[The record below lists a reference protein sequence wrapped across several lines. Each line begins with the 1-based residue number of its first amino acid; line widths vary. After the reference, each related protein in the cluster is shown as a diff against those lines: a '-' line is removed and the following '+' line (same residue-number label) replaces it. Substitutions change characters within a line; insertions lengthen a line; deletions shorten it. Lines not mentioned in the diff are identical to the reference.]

1 MGDNKE
7 TEIAVIETNGN
18 SLPVAASP
26 AAMMQ
31 LAMNNGLNLEKVE
44 KMIELQAKWD
54 AIEAEKAYTMAMA
67 QFKKNPPEIDKNK
80 NVNYQ
85 KKDGSWV
92 AYNHATLGNVT
103 KIINSELA
111 KSGFSSGWSMSQED
125 KRVTVTCT
133 ITHKKGH
140 SKSASLSAPPDDSAG
155 KNSIQAIASTVTY
168 LERYTL
174 LALTGLATHDQDD
187 DGAGAGAGP
196 QVKYISNKQ
205 QHTIRDILISDEVDE
220 IEFLTWAKAES
231 IDTIPEKIYN
241 TIIKGLEDRK
251 KAIEKKA
258 IEKKAGKK

>member
-1 MGDNKE
+1 VENEKDTD
-7 TEIAVIETNGN
+7 TEVAVIETSNT
-18 SLPVAASP
+18 LPVAASP

-31 LAMNNGLNLEKVE
+31 LAMNKGLDLDKVE

-92 AYNHATLGNVT
+92 DYNHATLGNVT

-111 KSGFSSGWSMSQED
+111 KSGFSSGWSMSQDD
-125 KRVTVTCT
+125 KKITVTCT

-140 SKSASLSAPPDDSAG
+140 SKSTSLSALPDDSAG

-187 DGAGAGAGP
+187 DGVGASKP
-196 QVKYISNKQ
+196 EIEYINEKKQ
-205 QHTIRDILISDEVDE
+205 HIIRDILAADDVNE
-220 IEFLTWAKAES
+220 IAFLAWAKAES
-231 IDTIPEKIYN
+231 IDTIPDKNYSL
-241 TIIKGLEDRK
+241 IIKGLEDRK
-251 KAIEKKA
+251 AAAAKKGA
-258 IEKKAGKK
+258 NK